1 LLAEEG
7 RQASPCYC
15 ACSALIT
22 HLPGCV
28 TTYPCFSRSL
38 ICATVAFDAIASTMP
53 LHRVGFQNSAP
64 RIAIGS
70 SGFRM
75 YVLAKL
81 KALRGPGDSYSDAIL
96 PLAEATAER

>member
-1 LLAEEG
+1 
-7 RQASPCYC
+7 
-15 ACSALIT
+15 
-22 HLPGCV
+22 
-28 TTYPCFSRSL
+28 
-38 ICATVAFDAIASTMP
+38 MP
-53 LHRVGFQNSAP
+53 LHRVGFQNSAQ